1 MAVQTAT
8 RQEPLRASEAQL
20 NRVAADGTA
29 AHPYYARLVAGSGH
43 RQSRDLSDAVH
54 LFCAIYGRHPG
65 LVDLALQA
73 CGDDA
78 ARDWLRATSD
88 SFERE
93 RLFLVRLT
101 SAVGPLPSTPGAAQ
115 TESTLL
121 AQRHALETLVGSERR
136 GCALGAVT
144 ALVADWPAVRAVL
157 DRAAERLGV
166 EVPACAM
173 PAIDSVVAVI
183 DQGVDGLGPERA
195 LGFGG
200 QQLLLQNRGL
210 IDLIEARA
218 EARDRADG

>member
-1 MAVQTAT
+1 MAIQLAT
-8 RQEPLRASEAQL
+8 RHEPLRAAEAQL
-20 NRVAADGTA
+20 GRVEAEGTA
-29 AHPYYARLVAGSGH
+29 AHPYYARLLTAGGH
-43 RQSRDLSDAVH
+43 SASRDLSDAVH

-65 LVDLALQA
+65 LIELSLQS
-73 CGDDA
+73 CGDDG
-78 ARDWLRATSD
+78 AREWLRATSNA
-88 SFERE
+88 FERE

-144 ALVADWPAVRAVL
+144 ALAADWPSIRAVL
-157 DRAAERLGV
+157 ARAADRLGV
-166 EVPACAM
+166 EVPASAL
-173 PAIDSVVAVI
+173 PEIDSVVAAI
-183 DQGVDGLGPERA
+183 DDGVDGVGPERA

-200 QQLLLQNRGL
+200 QQMLLQNRGL
-210 IDLIEARA
+210 MDLIEARA